1 MCVIWGIPYLFIRV
15 AVCELSPPT
24 LVFFRTSAAALILL
38 PFAFSRGGL
47 AAIRGKWIPLLFFT
61 AVEVAVPW
69 LLLSSA
75 EQHITSA
82 LAGLLISA
90 VPLVSVVIATALGS
104 REHLGLATLSGLV
117 VGLAGVALIVG
128 FDVRASDPA
137 ALLEM
142 AGVVIGY
149 SLGPAILSRYLT
161 GVPSVTVNGLALAL
175 CAVAHAPVAA
185 FHWPHAFPSLA
196 VLASVAVLAVV
207 CTALAFL
214 LFFPLIA
221 EIGPVRATV
230 ITYVNPAVAALLGV
244 VVLHESL
251 TLGMGVGFVLVL
263 AGSVF
268 STRRR
273 RLSKGL

>member
-1 MCVIWGIPYLFIRV
+1 
-15 AVCELSPPT
+15 
-24 LVFFRTSAAALILL
+24 
-38 PFAFSRGGL
+38 SRGGL

-214 LFFPLIA
+214 LFFQLIA

-251 TLGMGVGFVLVL
+251 TLGMGVGFVLEL

-273 RLSKGL
+273 RVSKGLRPAAEAQPGEAL